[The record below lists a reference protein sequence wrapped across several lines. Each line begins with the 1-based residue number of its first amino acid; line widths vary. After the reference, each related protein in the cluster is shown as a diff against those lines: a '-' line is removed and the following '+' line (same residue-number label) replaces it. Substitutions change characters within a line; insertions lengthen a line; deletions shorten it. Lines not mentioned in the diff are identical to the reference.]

1 MDKFFKEKSEE
12 VIKYRFE
19 NPQKAFEICRDILK
33 HGAEHNDWY
42 EVAYAQLYMG
52 DTLFSMGK
60 INEAIDHMLL
70 GEKIQKKYGY
80 DDLLMKNY
88 NITAIIYTTQGDD
101 FLALDYL
108 YYAIELAKK
117 FKNYIMLGVLYN
129 NIGAMLH
136 NRGDA
141 VSAAEYFEKGIEI
154 SKKEGSVDKDIVYDE
169 RQFYIN
175 ICGKYIE
182 EEKYSEA
189 KEYLDK
195 AMNGYANKYSS
206 VSEARVLS
214 AYALIYYKLGEE
226 EKSYEICNKVLHMEQ
241 AAFDEVESFEAFLD
255 IVLIFIKTEHY
266 EDARQL
272 LLKLDEASEKTKIL
286 KCQLRICCTWI
297 EYYEATRNKK
307 LLHVYYKK
315 YFEIKQKLNRELN
328 EAIITAIDNRRKLED
343 EREFNEQL
351 NENSRELVKESE
363 TDELTGINN
372 RYGLRRHFEKLFEKA
387 VVHNDRICMAIF
399 DIDYFKVYNDKYGH
413 LYGDECLKKIAHIIK
428 TTANDDYFVARYGGD
443 EFLIMGM
450 GKTDEEIEQF
460 SDKLFMNIKEANIS
474 FADHPDSDRVTISL
488 GAVNSFAEKESDIF
502 DFIHSADNVLYKVK
516 EQGKNNYLIAS
527 VK

>member
-1 MDKFFKEKSEE
+1 MDKFFEEKSEE

-19 NPQKAFEICRDILK
+19 NPQRAYEICCEIEK
-33 HGAEHNDWY
+33 HGTEQDNWY
-42 EVAYAQLYMG
+42 EIAYAQLYMG

-60 INEAIDHMLL
+60 LNEAIDHMLS

-80 DDLLMKNY
+80 DDLLIKNY
-88 NITAIIYTTQGDD
+88 NITAIIYMTQGDD

-117 FKNYIMLGVLYN
+117 LKNYIMLGMLYN
-129 NIGAMLH
+129 NIGVMLH

-154 SKKEGSVDKDIVYDE
+154 SKKEGSKDKDAVYDE

-182 EEKYSEA
+182 EENYLKA
-189 KEYLDK
+189 KECLDK
-195 AMNGYANKYSS
+195 ATAGYQIKYSS
-206 VSEARVLS
+206 VSEASVIS

-226 EKSYEICNKVLHMEQ
+226 EKAYEICIKVLHMEQ
-241 AAFDEVESFEAFLD
+241 AAFDEVEAFEDFLD

-266 EDARQL
+266 DDARQL
-272 LLKLDEASEKTKIL
+272 LLKLDEVSEKTKIL
-286 KCQLRICCTWI
+286 KYQLKICCAWI
-297 EYYEATRNKK
+297 EYYEATRNKE
-307 LLHVYYKK
+307 LLNEYYKK
-315 YFEIKQKLNRELN
+315 YFEIKQKLNRELD

-351 NENSRELVKESE
+351 NENNRELVRESE
-363 TDELTGINN
+363 IDELTGINN
-372 RYGLRRHFEKLFEKA
+372 RYGLRRYFEKLFKKA

-413 LYGDECLKKIAHIIK
+413 LQGDECLKKIAYIIK
-428 TTANDDYFVARYGGD
+428 TTANNDYFAARYGGD
-443 EFLIMGM
+443 EFLIMGR
-450 GKTDEEIEQF
+450 GKTDEEIKQF
-460 SDKLFMNIKEANIS
+460 ADDLFQKIKKENIS
-474 FADHPDSDRVTISL
+474 FDAHPDSDRVTISL
-488 GAVNSFAEKESDIF
+488 GAVNFPVEKESDIS

-516 EQGKNNYLIAS
+516 EQGKNNYMITS
-527 VK
+527 ME

>member
-33 HGAEHNDWY
+33 HGDEHNDWY

-88 NITAIIYTTQGDD
+88 NITAIIYMTQGDD

-117 FKNYIMLGVLYN
+117 FKNYIMLGMLYN
-129 NIGAMLH
+129 NIGVMLH

-189 KEYLDK
+189 Q
-195 AMNGYANKYSS
+195 
-206 VSEARVLS
+206 
-214 AYALIYYKLGEE
+214 AY
-226 EKSYEICNKVLHMEQ
+226 M
-241 AAFDEVESFEAFLD
+241 
-255 IVLIFIKTEHY
+255 
-266 EDARQL
+266 RQ
-272 LLKLDEASEKTKIL
+272 E
-286 KCQLRICCTWI
+286 CCLRM
-297 EYYEATRNKK
+297 
-307 LLHVYYKK
+307 L
-315 YFEIKQKLNRELN
+315 
-328 EAIITAIDNRRKLED
+328 
-343 EREFNEQL
+343 
-351 NENSRELVKESE
+351 
-363 TDELTGINN
+363 
-372 RYGLRRHFEKLFEKA
+372 
-387 VVHNDRICMAIF
+387 
-399 DIDYFKVYNDKYGH
+399 
-413 LYGDECLKKIAHIIK
+413 
-428 TTANDDYFVARYGGD
+428 
-443 EFLIMGM
+443 
-450 GKTDEEIEQF
+450 
-460 SDKLFMNIKEANIS
+460 
-474 FADHPDSDRVTISL
+474 
-488 GAVNSFAEKESDIF
+488 
-502 DFIHSADNVLYKVK
+502 
-516 EQGKNNYLIAS
+516 
-527 VK
+527 